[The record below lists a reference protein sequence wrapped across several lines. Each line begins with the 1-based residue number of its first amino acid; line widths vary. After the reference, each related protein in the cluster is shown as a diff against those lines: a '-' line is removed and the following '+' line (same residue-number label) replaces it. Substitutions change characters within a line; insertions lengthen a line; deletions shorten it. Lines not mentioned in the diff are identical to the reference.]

1 MYPVVEPAGEH
12 DHEEVIARMAALRDR
27 YPDRFLIGTDP
38 MSLTSASAYFW
49 VFEMSLP
56 VVRQLKPETE
66 SKYLRPTMNASS
78 TKGAS
83 ASASGRRRI
92 CGNYTTT
99 TRREHEP
106 KAKSPQ
112 SRILRID
119 SVVGVAIVRDDSL
132 RGAYA
137 IVKAPTEYGTGF
149 HAMLREGR
157 SCACEN
163 EKPSHSDKAFRHDP
177 ISFC

>member
-1 MYPVVEPAGEH
+1 MFGQWTTIGISILTKPEGNDEGILGDQSFRHVNFDASG
-12 DHEEVIARMAALRDR
+12 HEEVIARMAALRDR

-99 TRREHEP
+99 TRREH
-106 KAKSPQ
+106 A
-112 SRILRID
+112 R
-119 SVVGVAIVRDDSL
+119 
-132 RGAYA
+132 
-137 IVKAPTEYGTGF
+137 
-149 HAMLREGR
+149 
-157 SCACEN
+157 
-163 EKPSHSDKAFRHDP
+163 
-177 ISFC
+177 